1 MIYFVIFTKLL
12 LIMKDVLKT
21 IIVESQEKKLVE
33 IQSRDIEIPI
43 NTKLIVSLIGPRRS
57 GKTYLLHSVYQQLIE
72 NGINRNQLIYINFE
86 DERLTMQ
93 TTDLDL
99 ILQSY
104 LELYP
109 ENLLENCYFFFDEI
123 QNIDGWEKFIRRVFD
138 NLCKNIFVTGSNA
151 KLLST
156 EIATSLR
163 GRTISYTVL
172 PLSLKEYLRFK
183 NVRVSLF
190 NTQKKAALLSHI
202 KEFIL
207 NGGFPEVINFEK
219 DTRLRVLQSY
229 FNTMIYRDIIERYK
243 ITDPLILKYFIKKM
257 FAGIGKPMSINK
269 IYNDLRSQGYKVSNN
284 VLYNF
289 DDYCKT
295 IFLSISI
302 PKFDFS
308 EIKQAKSEK
317 KTYAID
323 TGLLAS
329 IEFSFSENLG
339 KLFENAILLE
349 FLKQGKEMFYFM
361 DKVECD
367 FIVKDKDVLYPFQVS
382 YMIENSETKERELKG
397 LVAACEKLGVTE
409 GTIITFDE
417 KEELLYKG
425 ITIKIIPMYEY
436 FLY

>member
-33 IQSRDIEIPI
+33 IQLRDIEIPI
-43 NTKLIVSLIGPRRS
+43 NTQLIVSLIGPRRS

>member
-1 MIYFVIFTKLL
+1 
-12 LIMKDVLKT
+12 MKDVLKT

>member
-1 MIYFVIFTKLL
+1 
-12 LIMKDVLKT
+12 MKSILKT
-21 IIVESQEKKLVE
+21 IIVESQEKKRVE
-33 IQSRDIEIPI
+33 IQSRNIDIPI
-43 NTKLIVSLIGPRRS
+43 DTQLIISLIGPRRS
-57 GKTYLLHSVYQQLIE
+57 GKTYLLHSVYQKLIE
-72 NGINRNQLIYINFE
+72 KGIPKNQLVYINFE
-86 DERLTMQ
+86 DERLTMK
-93 TTDLDL
+93 TEDLDL

-123 QNIDGWEKFIRRVFD
+123 QNIDGWEKFIRRIFD
-138 NLCKNIFVTGSNA
+138 NLCKNVFVTGSNA

-163 GRTISYTVL
+163 GRTITYTIL
-172 PLSLKEYLRFK
+172 PLSLKEYLQFK
-183 NVRVSLF
+183 KVDISLF
-190 NTQKKAALLSHI
+190 NTRKKALLLNHI
-202 KEFIL
+202 KDFIL
-207 NGGFPEVINFEK
+207 NGGFPEVIDFDK

-295 IFLSISI
+295 IFLTISI

-339 KLFENAILLE
+339 KLFENTILLE
-349 FLKQGKEMFYFM
+349 FLKQGKEIYYYI

-367 FIVKDKDVLYPFQVS
+367 FIIKDKNSFLPFQVS
-382 YMIENSETKERELKG
+382 FTLDNNETKERELKG
-397 LVAACEKLGVTE
+397 LLAACEKLGVTE
-409 GTIITFDE
+409 GTIITFDQ
-417 KEELLYKG
+417 KEELMYKG
-425 ITIKIIPMYEY
+425 IKVKIIPMYDY
-436 FLY
+436 FL

>member
-1 MIYFVIFTKLL
+1 
-12 LIMKDVLKT
+12 MKNIIKT
-21 IIVESQEKKLVE
+21 IIIESQEKKMIE
-33 IQSRDIEIPI
+33 IQSRELDIPI
-43 NTKLIVSLIGPRRS
+43 DTKLIISLIGPRRS
-57 GKTYLLHSVYQQLIE
+57 GKTYLLHSVYQQLIKT
-72 NGINRNQLIYINFE
+72 GVNRNQLIYINFE

-93 TTDLDL
+93 TEDLDL
-99 ILQSY
+99 IIQSY

-109 ENLLENCYFFFDEI
+109 ENLLENCYLFFDEI
-123 QNIDGWEKFIRRVFD
+123 QNIDGWEKFIRRIFD

-172 PLSLKEYLRFK
+172 PLSLKEYLQFK
-183 NVRVSLF
+183 KVEVSFF
-190 NTQKKAALLSHI
+190 NTQKKAILLNHI
-202 KEFIL
+202 KDFIL
-207 NGGFPEVINFEK
+207 HGGFPEVINFEK

-257 FAGIGKPMSINK
+257 FAGVGKPMSINK
-269 IYNDLRSQGYKVSNN
+269 IYNDLRSQGYKISNN

-295 IFLSISI
+295 IFLTVAI

-308 EIKQAKSEK
+308 EIKQVKSEK

-339 KLFENAILLE
+339 KLFENTVLLE
-349 FLKQGKEMFYFM
+349 FLKQEKEIYYYM
-361 DKVECD
+361 DKNECD
-367 FIVKDKDVLYPFQVS
+367 FITKDKNILHPFQVS
-382 YMIENSETKERELKG
+382 YSIDNIETKERELKG
-397 LVAACEKLGVTE
+397 LVSACEKLGLTE
-409 GTIITFDE
+409 GTIITFDQ
-417 KEELLYKG
+417 KEELIYKG
-425 ITIKIIPMYEY
+425 INVKIIPIYDY
-436 FLY
+436 FL

>member
-1 MIYFVIFTKLL
+1 
-12 LIMKDVLKT
+12 MKDVIKR
-21 IIVESQEKKLVE
+21 IIIESQDKKLVK
-33 IQSRDIEIPI
+33 IQPREIEIPI
-43 NTKLIVSLIGPRRS
+43 NTNLIISLIGPRRS

-72 NGINRNQLIYINFE
+72 KGINRNQLIYINFE

-93 TTDLDL
+93 TEDLDL

-123 QNIDGWEKFIRRVFD
+123 QNIDGWEKIIRRVFD
-138 NLCKNIFVTGSNA
+138 NLCKNVFVTGSNA

-163 GRTISYTVL
+163 GRTITYTVL
-172 PLSLKEYLRFK
+172 PLSLKEYLKFK
-183 NVRVSLF
+183 KVDVSLF
-190 NTQKKAALLSHI
+190 NTQKKAVLLNHI
-202 KEFIL
+202 KDFIL
-207 NGGFPEVINFEK
+207 NGGFPEVIDFEK

-243 ITDPLILKYFIKKM
+243 ISDPLILKYFIKKM

-284 VLYNF
+284 ILYNF

-295 IFLSISI
+295 IFLTVSI

-317 KTYAID
+317 KTYSID

-349 FLKQGKEMFYFM
+349 FLKQGREIYYFM

-367 FIVKDKDVLYPFQVS
+367 FIVNENNNLFPFQVC
-382 YMIENSETKERELKG
+382 YNLDNNETKEREIKG
-397 LVAACEKLGVTE
+397 LVAACNKLSIEE
-409 GTIITFDE
+409 GTIITFDQ
-417 KEELLYKG
+417 KEELIYKG
-425 ITIKIIPMYEY
+425 IKIKILPMYEY
-436 FLY
+436 FL